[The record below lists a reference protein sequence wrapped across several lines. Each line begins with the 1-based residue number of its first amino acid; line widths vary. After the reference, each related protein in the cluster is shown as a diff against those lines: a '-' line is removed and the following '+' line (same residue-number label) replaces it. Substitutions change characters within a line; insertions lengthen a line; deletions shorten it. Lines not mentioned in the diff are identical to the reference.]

1 MLERRAGI
9 EPANTGFAD
18 LRVCHFAT
26 GARSTGSAVSYTHLD
41 VYKRQLLAGLMAV
54 SGGGSRLW
62 TDDPAKFDL
71 VGPKVDV
78 RVQRGSVT
86 LPIAQVPNLM
96 AEDKI
101 WVKVD
106 LPSTQSN
113 HCLLYTSRCV

>member
-1 MLERRAGI
+1 MKGS
-9 EPANTGFAD
+9 F
-18 LRVCHFAT
+18 RVVC
-26 GARSTGSAVSYTHLD
+26 
-41 VYKRQLLAGLMAV
+41 LLAGLMAV

-62 TDDPAKFDL
+62 ADDPAKFDL

-78 RVQRGSVT
+78 RVKRGSVT

-106 LPSTQSN
+106 LPSTFYCHPGKAGDLPFVIRSA
-113 HCLLYTSRCV
+113 R